1 LLVERV
7 TQVHNTKRW
16 IRDAN
21 SQKRQAWLVLLL
33 SLALSITFAG
43 TQAIAQRHKPVT
55 DDTIADQVR
64 LKLVAD
70 PDVKGAA
77 LDVTVKVGVVTL
89 LGRVPTERA
98 RSKAE
103 KLAKKIKGVKSVSN
117 QLVVS
122 AT

>member
-1 LLVERV
+1 
-7 TQVHNTKRW
+7 VHNTKRW

-64 LKLVAD
+64 MKLVAD
-70 PDVKGAA
+70 PDVKGGA

-89 LGRVPTERA
+89 QGRVSTERA
-98 RSKAE
+98 RSKAG
-103 KLAKKIKGVKSVSN
+103 KLAKKIQGVKSVSN
-117 QLVVS
+117 QLVV
-122 AT
+122 AAP

>member
-1 LLVERV
+1 MHSRK
-7 TQVHNTKRW
+7 HW
-16 IRDAN
+16 IRDEN
-21 SQKRQAWLVLLL
+21 SQKRQAWLVMLL

-43 TQAIAQRHKPVT
+43 TQAIAQRHKPAS

-64 LKLVAD
+64 MKLAAD